1 MTVQKYYIKK
11 KKIISKLQQNLH
23 AGRSTVTDRVAPFS
37 FQTSERCVEI
47 PTACVWNSLSLNHY
61 NT

>member
-1 MTVQKYYIKK
+1 MTEKYYIKK
-11 KKIISKLQQNLH
+11 KKILSKLQQNLH

-37 FQTSERCVEI
+37 FQTSERCVDD
-47 PTACVWNSLSLNHY
+47 PNCVRLEQPISYY